1 MLRAVSGKMSS
12 AVAPLALSF
21 ETILREM
28 SVFAAVVT
36 VAVVGVGVLSDHVLA
51 LVGGFVGLDL
61 SG

>member
-1 MLRAVSGKMSS
+1 MLRAVSGKVSS
-12 AVAPLALSF
+12 AIAPLAFSF

-36 VAVVGVGVLSDHVLA
+36 VAVIGVGVFSDHVLT
-51 LVGGFVGLDL
+51 LVGRFVGLGL